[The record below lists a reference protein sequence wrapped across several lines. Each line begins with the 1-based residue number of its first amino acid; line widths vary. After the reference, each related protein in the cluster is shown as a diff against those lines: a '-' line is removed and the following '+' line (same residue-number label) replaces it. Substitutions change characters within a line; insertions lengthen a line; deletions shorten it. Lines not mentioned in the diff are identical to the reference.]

1 MLKIIKIKPFDD
13 NLGDRDLGLDRFLS
27 SKRVLIDDSG
37 WGDLIMGVVIGAL
50 KLPDRRYME
59 RRIPVSS
66 FQSPKFEN
74 KIYLDDAVR
83 IAREIVEVMRI
94 DSETQIE
101 ICSGYVLSTMR
112 RYLRDRGFPVIETEI
127 KGELQEKV
135 ERGFLDWCIEVGV
148 PRERLEG
155 KRSFWVFL
163 EWVSERQIRENLVKN
178 GWKSWQEKWQKK
190 AHEMYRKRSSQAE
203 ESEVFP

>member
-1 MLKIIKIKPFDD
+1 M
-13 NLGDRDLGLDRFLS
+13 GLDRFPS
-27 SKRVLIDDSG
+27 TKRVLIDDSG
-37 WGDLIMGVVIGAL
+37 WGDLILGVVIGAL

-83 IAREIVEVMRI
+83 IMKEIVEVMRI

-112 RYLRDRGFPVIETEI
+112 RYLRNRGFRVIETEI

-148 PRERLEG
+148 PRERKKG
-155 KRSFWVFL
+155 KRSFWFFL
-163 EWVSERQIRENLVKN
+163 EWVSERPIRENLVKN
-178 GWKSWQEKWQKK
+178 GWKSWREKWQKK
-190 AHEMYRKRSSQAE
+190 AHEMYRKRSSQVE